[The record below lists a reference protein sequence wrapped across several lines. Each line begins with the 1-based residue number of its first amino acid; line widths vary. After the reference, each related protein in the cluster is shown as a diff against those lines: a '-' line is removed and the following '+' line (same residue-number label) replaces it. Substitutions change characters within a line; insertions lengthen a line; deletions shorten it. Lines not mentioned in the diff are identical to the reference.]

1 MKDAELALKCWR
13 DISQRRFPSNPELIK
28 LAAALD
34 VDTCWLKKTITK

>member
-13 DISQRRFPSNPELIK
+13 DISHGRLPGNPELIK

-34 VDTCWLKKTITK
+34 VDTC